1 MNTEGQSEGE
11 LNHDLGSGVVVADIA
26 LPGVGGEEQPARH
39 PVGQHSDVLGL
50 LLIRGVEVEQH
61 SLLLHRHQALIKPGT
76 LRGALTGLSGLDE
89 VFTSDR
95 HLEAAVDDL
104 TSCPEVLQ
112 DLGVVFPSWRGQGGQ
127 EDALK
132 YQN

>member
-1 MNTEGQSEGE
+1 M
-11 LNHDLGSGVVVADIA
+11 VADIA
-26 LPGVGGEEQPARH
+26 LPGVGRQEQPASH
-39 PVGQHSDVLGL
+39 PVRQDTNILGL
-50 LLIRGVEVEQH
+50 LLVRGVEVEQH
-61 SLLLHRHQALIKPGT
+61 SLLLHRHQALIKPRPLG
-76 LRGALTGLSGLDE
+76 GGLTGLAGLDE
-89 VFTSDR
+89 VLASDC

-112 DLGVVFPSWRGQGGQ
+112 DLGVILPSWRGQGGQ